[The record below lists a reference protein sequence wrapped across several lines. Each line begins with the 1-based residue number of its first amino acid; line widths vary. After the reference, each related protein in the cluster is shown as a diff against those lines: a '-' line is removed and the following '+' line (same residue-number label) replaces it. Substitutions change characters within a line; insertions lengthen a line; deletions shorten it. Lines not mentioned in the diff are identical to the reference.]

1 MFSKWC
7 AVKEVANVCQKVF
20 FKYESYQWGRNPIL
34 QLSFLIERD
43 AKKKKSSGATALCS
57 PASVCVTH
65 PLLFHAQPL
74 GKVEGLEE
82 KERKTGARG

>member
-43 AKKKKSSGATALCS
+43 AKKKKRAAEQQ
-57 PASVCVTH
+57 PSVH
-65 PLLFHAQPL
+65 QPQFVWL
-74 GKVEGLEE
+74 TPFYFMLSHLE
-82 KERKTGARG
+82 K